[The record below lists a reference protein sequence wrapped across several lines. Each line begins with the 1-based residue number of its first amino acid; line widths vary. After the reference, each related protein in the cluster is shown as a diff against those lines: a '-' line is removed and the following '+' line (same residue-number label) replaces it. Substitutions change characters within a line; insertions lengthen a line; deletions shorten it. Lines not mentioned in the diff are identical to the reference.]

1 MKSLKQRIQESI
13 LGSTK
18 TGKNMLV
25 WNWLKDNL
33 NYSPEDLEKRM
44 EIDSK
49 GKIVNKGTWNIVL
62 NNYNITAIPDYV
74 QFGEIKTSMYL
85 GNSANK
91 LKDHQIGYVEN
102 LYIAGDTK
110 KLENRTFNVGGSF
123 IVEGPQDAFEEIK
136 NLTLNF
142 ARKIGKIVLS
152 LTNIDLKSFNEIH
165 TNAYKIEIEHTPAAQ
180 ELVKKIRKVQKTATT
195 PDALDEFFKQT
206 LPNIQPSTRFIKLSN
221 RTTIEQNPKNG
232 HWYVF

>member
-1 MKSLKQRIQESI
+1 MKSLKQKIQESI

-33 NYSPEDLEKRM
+33 NYSSDDLEKKM
-44 EIDSK
+44 EIDSN
-49 GKIVNKGTWNIVL
+49 GKIVNKGTWNVVL
-62 NNYNITAIPDYV
+62 DNTKATIPDYV

-85 GNSANK
+85 GNADK
-91 LKDHQIGYVEN
+91 IKDHQLECVEILNIG
-102 LYIAGDTK
+102 GDTK
-110 KLENRTFNVGGSF
+110 KLENRTFTVGSYF
-123 IVEGPQDAFEEIK
+123 KINSYQEAFKEIK

-142 ARKIGKIVLS
+142 TRKIGKISLS

-165 TNAYKIEIEHTPAAQ
+165 TNAYRIEIEHTPAAQ

-195 PDALDEFFKQT
+195 PDALDEFFKKT
-206 LPNIQPSTRFIKLSN
+206 FPNIQPSTRFIKLSS

>member
-33 NYSPEDLEKRM
+33 NYSSDDLEKKM
-44 EIDSK
+44 EIDSN
-49 GKIVNKGTWNIVL
+49 GKIVNKGTWNVVL
-62 NNYNITAIPDYV
+62 DNTKATIPDYV

-85 GNSANK
+85 GNADK
-91 LKDHQIGYVEN
+91 IKDHQLECVEILNIG
-102 LYIAGDTK
+102 GDTK
-110 KLENRTFNVGGSF
+110 KLENRTFTVGSYF
-123 IVEGPQDAFEEIK
+123 KINSYQEAFKEIK

-165 TNAYKIEIEHTPAAQ
+165 TNAYRIEIEHTPAAE

-195 PDALDEFFKQT
+195 PEALDEFFKQT

>member
-1 MKSLKQRIQESI
+1 MKTLKQRIQESI

-62 NNYNITAIPDYV
+62 NNYNIPTIPDYV

-85 GNSANK
+85 GNNANK
-91 LKDHQIGYVEN
+91 IKENQLGYIEK

-110 KLENRTFNVGGSF
+110 KLENKTFNLGSTF
-123 IVEGPQDAFEEIK
+123 IVESPQKDFKEIK

-142 ARKIGKIVLS
+142 ARSASKIILS
-152 LTNIDLKSFNEIH
+152 LTEIDLKSFNEIH
-165 TNAYKIEIEHTPAAQ
+165 TNAYRIEIENTPAAK

-195 PDALDEFFKQT
+195 PEALDEFFKET
-206 LPNIQPSTRFIKLSN
+206 LPNIQPSTRFIKLSS

>member
-33 NYSPEDLEKRM
+33 NYSPEELEKRM

-62 NNYNITAIPDYV
+62 NNYNITTIPDYV

-91 LKDHQIGYVEN
+91 IKDNQLGYIEK

-110 KLENRTFNVGGSF
+110 KLENRTFNLGSTF

-142 ARKIGKIVLS
+142 ARNASKIILS

-165 TNAYKIEIEHTPAAQ
+165 TNAYRIEIEKTPAAK

-195 PDALDEFFKQT
+195 PEALDEFFKET
-206 LPNIQPSTRFIKLSN
+206 LPNIQPSTRFIKLSK
-221 RTTIEQNPKNG
+221 RTTIEQNPING

>member
-62 NNYNITAIPDYV
+62 NNYNITTIPDYV

-85 GNSANK
+85 GNNANK
-91 LKDHQIGYVEN
+91 IKENQLGYIEK

-110 KLENRTFNVGGSF
+110 KLENKTFNLGSNF
-123 IVEGPQDAFEEIK
+123 IVEGPQDAFKEIK

-142 ARKIGKIVLS
+142 ARSASKIILS
-152 LTNIDLKSFNEIH
+152 LTEIDLKSFNEIH
-165 TNAYKIEIEHTPAAQ
+165 TNAYRIEIENTPAAK

-195 PDALDEFFKQT
+195 PEALDEFFKET

-221 RTTIEQNPKNG
+221 RTTIEQNPRNG

>member
-18 TGKNMLV
+18 TGKNMLA
-25 WNWLKDNL
+25 WKWLEDNL
-33 NYSPEDLEKRM
+33 IYSPVDLKKRM

-49 GKIVNKGTWNIVL
+49 GKIVNKGTWDIIL
-62 NNYNITAIPDYV
+62 GNYNITTIPDYV

-85 GNSANK
+85 GNANK
-91 LKDHQIGYVEN
+91 INDHQLEYVEN
-102 LYIAGDTK
+102 LYIAGNTK
-110 KLENRTFNVGGSF
+110 KLENRTFNLGSSF
-123 IVEGPQDAFEEIK
+123 IIDGNPKAFEEIK

-142 ARKIGKIVLS
+142 ARKIGKISLS
-152 LTNIDLKSFNEIH
+152 LTSIDLKSFNEIH
-165 TNAYKIEIEHTPAAQ
+165 TNAYRIEIENTPAAE

-195 PDALDEFFKQT
+195 PEALDEFFKTT

-221 RTTIEQNPKNG
+221 RTTIEQNPRNG

>member
-18 TGKNMLV
+18 TGKNMLA

-33 NYSPEDLEKRM
+33 NYSSDELERKM
-44 EIDSK
+44 EIDSN
-49 GKIVNKGTWNIVL
+49 GKIVNKGTWGIIL
-62 NNYNITAIPDYV
+62 SKYDITTIPDYV

-85 GNSANK
+85 GNAYNI
-91 LKDHQIGYVEN
+91 KDNQLEYVEN
-102 LYIAGDTK
+102 LYIGADTK
-110 KLENRTFNVGGSF
+110 KLENRTFNVGSF
-123 IVEGPQDAFEEIK
+123 FKINGYEEAFKEIK

-142 ARKIGKIVLS
+142 ARKIGKISLS
-152 LTNIDLKSFNEIH
+152 LTSIDLKSFNEIH
-165 TNAYKIEIEHTPAAQ
+165 TNAYRIEIEKTPAAQ

-195 PDALDEFFKQT
+195 PDALDEFFKTT

-221 RTTIEQNPKNG
+221 RTTIEQNPRNG

>member
-1 MKSLKQRIQESI
+1 MKTLKQRIQESI

-33 NYSPEDLEKRM
+33 NYSSDDIEKRM
-44 EIDSK
+44 EIDSN

-62 NNYNITAIPDYV
+62 NISNITTIPDYV

-91 LKDHQIGYVEN
+91 LKDNQIGYVEN
-102 LYIAGDTK
+102 LYIAGNTK
-110 KLENRTFNVGGSF
+110 KLENRTFNLGSSF
-123 IVEGPQDAFEEIK
+123 IVEGPQEDFEEIK

-165 TNAYKIEIEHTPAAQ
+165 TNAYRIEIEHTPVAQ

-195 PDALDEFFKQT
+195 PEALDEFFKET

>member
-1 MKSLKQRIQESI
+1 MKTLKQRVQESI

-18 TGKNMLV
+18 TGKTMLA

-33 NYSPEDLEKRM
+33 IYSPVELEKRM
-44 EIDSK
+44 EFDSK

-62 NNYNITAIPDYV
+62 SHDNITTIPDYV
-74 QFGEIKTSMYL
+74 QFGEIKTCMYL
-85 GNSANK
+85 GNANK
-91 LKDHQIGYVEN
+91 IKDHQLEYVEN
-102 LYIAGDTK
+102 LYIAGNTK
-110 KLENRTFNVGGSF
+110 KLENRTFNLGSF
-123 IVEGPQDAFEEIK
+123 FKIDGYEEAFKEIK

-142 ARKIGKIVLS
+142 ARSASKIILS
-152 LTNIDLKSFNEIH
+152 LTEIDLKSFNEIH
-165 TNAYKIEIEHTPAAQ
+165 TNAYRIEIEKTPVAQ

-195 PDALDEFFKQT
+195 TEALDEFFKQT

-221 RTTIEQNPKNG
+221 RTTIEQNPRNG

>member
-18 TGKNMLV
+18 TGKNMLA

-33 NYSPEDLEKRM
+33 NYSQDELEKKM
-44 EIDSK
+44 KLDSN
-49 GKIVNKGTWNIVL
+49 GKIVNKDTWNIVL
-62 NNYNITAIPDYV
+62 DIIKTTIPDYV

-85 GNSANK
+85 GNADK
-91 LKDHQIGYVEN
+91 IKDNQLEYVEN
-102 LYIAGDTK
+102 LYIGADTK
-110 KLENRTFNVGGSF
+110 KLENRTFNVGSF
-123 IVEGPQDAFEEIK
+123 FKINGYEEAFKEIK

-142 ARKIGKIVLS
+142 ARKIGKISLS

-165 TNAYKIEIEHTPAAQ
+165 TNAYRIEIEHTPVAQ

-195 PDALDEFFKQT
+195 PEALDEFFKQT
-206 LPNIQPSTRFIKLSN
+206 LPNIQPSTRFIKLSS
-221 RTTIEQNPKNG
+221 RTTIEQNPRNG

>member
-1 MKSLKQRIQESI
+1 MKTLKQRVQESI

-33 NYSPEDLEKRM
+33 NYSPDDLEKKM
-44 EIDSK
+44 EIDSN
-49 GKIVNKGTWNIVL
+49 GKIVNKGTWNVVL
-62 NNYNITAIPDYV
+62 DNTKATIPDYV

-85 GNSANK
+85 GNADK
-91 LKDHQIGYVEN
+91 IKDHQLECVEILNIG
-102 LYIAGDTK
+102 GDTK
-110 KLENRTFNVGGSF
+110 KLENRTFTVASYFKINSYQ
-123 IVEGPQDAFEEIK
+123 EAFKEIK

-142 ARKIGKIVLS
+142 TRKIGKISLS

-165 TNAYKIEIEHTPAAQ
+165 TNAYRIEIEHTPAAE

-195 PDALDEFFKQT
+195 PEALDEFFKTT

-221 RTTIEQNPKNG
+221 RTTIEQNPRNG

>member
-1 MKSLKQRIQESI
+1 MKTLKQRVQESI

-33 NYSPEDLEKRM
+33 NYSPDDLEKKM
-44 EIDSK
+44 EIDSN
-49 GKIVNKGTWNIVL
+49 GKIVNKGTWNVVL
-62 NNYNITAIPDYV
+62 DNTKATIPDYV

-85 GNSANK
+85 GNADK
-91 LKDHQIGYVEN
+91 IKDHQLECVEILNIG
-102 LYIAGDTK
+102 GDTK
-110 KLENRTFNVGGSF
+110 KLENRTFTVGSYF
-123 IVEGPQDAFEEIK
+123 KINSYQEAFKEIK

-142 ARKIGKIVLS
+142 TRKIGKISLS

-165 TNAYKIEIEHTPAAQ
+165 TNAYRIEIEKTPVAQ

-195 PDALDEFFKQT
+195 PEALDEFFKQT
-206 LPNIQPSTRFIKLSN
+206 LPNIQPSTRFIKLSS

>member
-1 MKSLKQRIQESI
+1 MKTLKQRIQESI

-33 NYSPEDLEKRM
+33 NYSPDDLEKKM
-44 EIDSK
+44 EIDSN
-49 GKIVNKGTWNIVL
+49 GKIVNKGTWNVVL
-62 NNYNITAIPDYV
+62 DNTKATIPDYV

-85 GNSANK
+85 GNADK
-91 LKDHQIGYVEN
+91 IKDHQLECVEILNIG
-102 LYIAGDTK
+102 GDTK
-110 KLENRTFNVGGSF
+110 KLENRTFTVGSYF
-123 IVEGPQDAFEEIK
+123 KINSYQEAFKEIK

-142 ARKIGKIVLS
+142 TRKIGKISLS

-165 TNAYKIEIEHTPAAQ
+165 TNAYRIEIEHTPAAE

-195 PDALDEFFKQT
+195 PDALDEFFKET
-206 LPNIQPSTRFIKLSN
+206 LPNIQPCTRFIKLSN
-221 RTTIEQNPKNG
+221 RTTIEQNPRNG

>member
-1 MKSLKQRIQESI
+1 MKTLKQRVQESI

-33 NYSPEDLEKRM
+33 NYSPDDIEKRM
-44 EIDSK
+44 EIDSN

-62 NNYNITAIPDYV
+62 NIHNITTIPDYV

-91 LKDHQIGYVEN
+91 LKDNQIGYVEN
-102 LYIAGDTK
+102 LYISGKTK
-110 KLENRTFNVGGSF
+110 KLENRTFNLGSSF
-123 IVEGPQDAFEEIK
+123 IVEMPQEDFEEIK

-165 TNAYKIEIEHTPAAQ
+165 TNAYRIEIEHTPVAQ

-195 PDALDEFFKQT
+195 PEALDEFFKET

>member
-1 MKSLKQRIQESI
+1 MKALKQRIQESI

-18 TGKNMLV
+18 TGKNSIV
-25 WNWLKDNL
+25 WKWLEDNL
-33 NYSPEDLEKRM
+33 IYSPVDLKKRM
-44 EIDSK
+44 EIDSN

-62 NNYNITAIPDYV
+62 SHDNITTIPDYV

-85 GNSANK
+85 GNANK
-91 LKDHQIGYVEN
+91 IKDNQLGYIEK

-110 KLENRTFNVGGSF
+110 KLENKTFNLGSTF

-142 ARKIGKIVLS
+142 ARSASKIVLS

-165 TNAYKIEIEHTPAAQ
+165 TNAYRIEIEKTPAAK

-195 PDALDEFFKQT
+195 PEALDEFFKET
-206 LPNIQPSTRFIKLSN
+206 LPNIQPSTRFIKLSS

>member
-18 TGKNMLV
+18 TGKTVLV

-33 NYSPEDLEKRM
+33 IYSEEGLNATMKF
-44 EIDSK
+44 DSN
-49 GKIVNKGTWNIVL
+49 GKIVNKDKWNITMDRDETV
-62 NNYNITAIPDYV
+62 IIPDFV
-74 QFGEIKTSMYL
+74 QFGKIETSLFL
-85 GNSANK
+85 GNPNK
-91 LKDHQIGYVEN
+91 IKDHQLEYVEN
-102 LYIAGDTK
+102 LYVSGECQ
-110 KLENRTFNVGGSF
+110 KLENRTFNLGSYF
-123 IVEGPQDAFEEIK
+123 TVNEYPQCLKEIK

-142 ARKIGKIVLS
+142 AKTSGEISLS
-152 LTNIDLKSFNEIH
+152 LTSIDLNSFNEIH
-165 TNAYKIEIEHTPAAQ
+165 TNAHKIVIEKTPAAE

-195 PDALDEFFKQT
+195 PNALDEFFKNT

-221 RTTIEQNPKNG
+221 RKTIEHNPRNG